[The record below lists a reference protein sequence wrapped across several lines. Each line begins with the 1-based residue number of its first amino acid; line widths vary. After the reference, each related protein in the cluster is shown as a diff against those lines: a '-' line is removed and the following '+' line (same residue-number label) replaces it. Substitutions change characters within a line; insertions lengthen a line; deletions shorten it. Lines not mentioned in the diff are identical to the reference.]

1 MEDPCD
7 DGFEGSNDELSIFRE
22 VLFGNYT
29 SDRKKMSPSVGP
41 IDFESESCKNMDLS
55 VCSNGESSA
64 LTSLSASKIT
74 SCEKSFVV
82 EEDPGKISSFTDKN
96 DQVSCVKGIEFP
108 ADQLASPVPDLKRGF
123 SPSCCSN
130 KNICGMSGQ
139 EKFIVA
145 ESSSKGVAYN
155 SYVLKELMQ
164 VDREACVGNTSTSNC
179 RAIGSYCNGSMEFA
193 VKKAIASPASQ
204 ESIANRIVA
213 ASPSAN
219 AADKSS
225 PLLADERPI
234 AYDFPPLGVSD
245 SSSIAKEPRRLLHL
259 HAFHLLMAAGWL
271 ITMHQRPSR
280 RYTEYKFRSP
290 AGRSFRE
297 FSKAWISC
305 GQMLL
310 ANRCALVRED
320 ESTEWNDFSLFL
332 SDLTKL
338 LLSIEKELNQSEL
351 SNSLAHRWNL
361 LDPFV
366 AVVFIDKKIGIL
378 RKGEVVKVR
387 PSLLTDMNRKRN
399 AALAVKK
406 NDICGD
412 FFSAS
417 QISGFLGDSSQACGS
432 ELADVDGNC
441 FASAKLSCTGR
452 SSGYGIQRTDG
463 SHGTFLTG
471 MSFRTG
477 DSGITPFIQTADVTA
492 NYSQGDKLC
501 NPDPLPLPPP
511 GPDGGTSSGHTLYYC
526 PAYSESVSVPL
537 EGFRTVSHLGVDG
550 KSNCLGC
557 NEGGSEHDMERH
569 KQVLEDVSLVT
580 CEDKGESFKDQDA
593 IKMRINPAAFPCQC
607 SRVEPGVAILLNSGA
622 VEQSGHGKEVDC
634 SDVPADV
641 SLRKKMR
648 RKSKKISEIK
658 SATSDQDDIM
668 GVTLPTKAESPGIG
682 TDSPHLEFNEIQ
694 DLLATEG
701 RFKGGCKSSCFSLPG
716 FQSEKRKL
724 KYKKISR
731 ECDTSKNR
739 SKKRK
744 CDIEDDELLV
754 SAIMKNQ
761 EVSGSAS
768 KSMPKTKCRRIKARR
783 MLKRQKGACKLRPR
797 NFGKGGKLSMDGSS
811 LLGARTVLSWLI
823 NSGVISHNDVI
834 QYRDLKDNTVK
845 KDGRVTWNG
854 IICQCC
860 TMVLSISQFK
870 IHAGFKKNRP
880 CMNLFM
886 ESGEPFV
893 LCVLE
898 AWSSEY
904 KLRKSG
910 KPSVQVDNNDP
921 NDDSCGICGD
931 GGELICCDNCPSTFH
946 QACLLKEDLPE
957 GKWYCPNCTC
967 RICGCLVDDK
977 KASSNGALKCLQC
990 EHKYHESCMKEKNV
1004 DLEITDGWFCGEGC
1018 QEVYSGL
1025 HSRIGLINHIE
1036 DGFTW
1041 TLLRCIHDDQKVP
1054 SAQGFALK
1062 AECNS
1067 KLAVA
1072 LTIMEECF
1080 VSMLDPRTGI
1090 DMIPHVLYNWGS
1102 DFARLNFRGFYTMV
1116 LEKDDVLISAA
1127 CVRIHGIAVAEM
1139 PLIATCSKYRRQGMC
1154 RRLMT
1159 AIEKLLVSFG
1169 VEKLVIAAIP
1179 DLVQTW
1185 TEGFG
1190 FKNVEKDE
1198 KEALNKI
1205 NLMVFPGTVLL
1216 KKSLYTNQKAEALS
1230 ECELTTKSVQSADTC
1245 YANDEEADAREVS
1258 PNEGELLQGTEL
1270 TNGIGQGVCD
1280 ATQNFALADE
1290 TSHLPITAGISS
1302 KEEPAVN
1309 CVHPSEENRHKDEP
1323 KGAEEPSEFCQ
1334 TETAESIQV
1343 SESTCCASLVSRM
1356 DTEDLLVVI
1365 GQETSSWDQF
1375 SKPSCDGPLVSPG
1388 EKEKQTSGR
1397 RCNVDTMMVYDQ
1409 TQLSCGEEARK
1420 ACELY
1425 GK

>member
-29 SDRKKMSPSVGP
+29 GDRKKMSPSIRP
-41 IDFESESCKNMDLS
+41 MNFESRSSKNMDLS
-55 VCSNGESSA
+55 VYSNGEGSA
-64 LTSLSASKIT
+64 LTSLCASNNS

-82 EEDPGKISSFTDKN
+82 DEDPRKISSFT
-96 DQVSCVKGIEFP
+96 GIEFP
-108 ADQLASPVPDLKRGF
+108 ADQLVSPVPDLKRGF
-123 SPSCCSN
+123 SSLFCSN
-130 KNICGMSGQ
+130 KNISGMSGQ

-164 VDREACVGNTSTSNC
+164 VDREACVGNTITANC
-179 RAIGSYCNGSMEFA
+179 RVTGSNCNGSMEFA
-193 VKKAIASPASQ
+193 VKKTIASPASQ

-225 PLLADERPI
+225 PLHADERPI
-234 AYDFPPLGVSD
+234 AYDFPPLSVSD
-245 SSSIAKEPRRLLHL
+245 ISSIAKEPRRLLHQ

-305 GQMLL
+305 GQLLL
-310 ANRCALVRED
+310 ANQCALVQED
-320 ESTEWNDFSLFL
+320 ESREWNDFSLFL
-332 SDLTKL
+332 SDLAKL
-338 LLSIEKELNQSEL
+338 LLSIEKGLNQSEL

-366 AVVFIDKKIGIL
+366 AVIFIDKKIGIL

-387 PSLLTDMNRKRN
+387 PSLLTNTSRKRN

-412 FFSAS
+412 LFTAS

-432 ELADVDGNC
+432 ELTDVDGNC
-441 FASAKLSCTGR
+441 FASARLSCTDY
-452 SSGYGIQRTDG
+452 SSGHGIQRTDG
-463 SHGTFLTG
+463 SCGAFFTG
-471 MSFRTG
+471 MSFRKA
-477 DSGITPFIQTADVTA
+477 DSGFTPFIQTANATA
-492 NYSQGDKLC
+492 DYSQGNKIC
-501 NPDPLPLPPP
+501 NLDLLPLPAP
-511 GPDGGTSSGHTLYYC
+511 GPDGGTSSDHTLYYC
-526 PAYSESVSVPL
+526 PAYSGSASVPL

-550 KSNCLGC
+550 KSNCLSC
-557 NEGGSEHDMERH
+557 NEEGSEHDMERH
-569 KQVLEDVSLVT
+569 RKVSEDISLVT
-580 CEDKGESFKDQDA
+580 CENKGESFKDQDA
-593 IKMRINPAAFPCQC
+593 IKSKINPAAFPSHF
-607 SRVEPGVAILLNSGA
+607 SRDEPGVAILLNSGA
-622 VEQSGHGKEVDC
+622 VEQSGHDKEVDC

-641 SLRKKMR
+641 SLRKKIR

-668 GVTLPTKAESPGIG
+668 GTTLPNKAESPGIG
-682 TDSPHLEFNEIQ
+682 TDSSHSELNEVQ
-694 DLLATEG
+694 DLLATEE
-701 RFKGGCKSSCFSLPG
+701 RFKGSCKSSCFSLPRY
-716 FQSEKRKL
+716 QSEKRKL

-731 ECDTSKNR
+731 EIDTSKNR
-739 SKKRK
+739 SNKRK

-761 EVSGSAS
+761 EASGSAS
-768 KSMPKTKCRRIKARR
+768 KFTPKTKCRRIRARR
-783 MLKRQKGACKLRPR
+783 MLKRQKGACKLRPK
-797 NFGKGGKLSMDGSS
+797 NLGKGGKPSMDGSA
-811 LLGARTVLSWLI
+811 LQGARTVLSWLI
-823 NSGVISHNDVI
+823 NSGVISLNDVI
-834 QYRDLKDNTVK
+834 QYCDVKDNTVK
-845 KDGRVTWNG
+845 KDGQVTWNG
-854 IICQCC
+854 IICRCC
-860 TMVLSISQFK
+860 TMVLSVSQFK
-870 IHAGFKKNRP
+870 VHAGFKKNRP
-880 CMNLFM
+880 CLNLFM
-886 ESGEPFV
+886 ESGEPFA

-904 KLRKSG
+904 KLRKNG
-910 KPSVQVDNNDP
+910 RPNVQVDNNDP

-946 QACLLKEDLPE
+946 KACLLTEDLPE
-957 GKWYCPNCTC
+957 GNWYCPNCTC

-977 KASSNGALKCLQC
+977 KAASSNDALKCLQC

-1004 DLEITDGWFCGEGC
+1004 DPEIADGWFCGEGC

-1041 TLLRCIHDDQKVP
+1041 TLLRCIHDDQKVL

-1154 RRLMT
+1154 RRLMI

-1190 FKNVEKDE
+1190 FKAVEKDE

-1216 KKSLYTNQKAEALS
+1216 KKSLSTNQKAEALS
-1230 ECELTTKSVQSADTC
+1230 ECELTTKSIQSAETC
-1245 YANDEEADAREVS
+1245 YANNEEADAREVS
-1258 PNEGELLQGTEL
+1258 PKEGDLSRGTEL
-1270 TNGIGQGVCD
+1270 TKEIGQGVCN
-1280 ATQNFALADE
+1280 AAQNFALADE
-1290 TSHLPITAGISS
+1290 TSHLPIIAGISS
-1302 KEEPAVN
+1302 KEEPAIN
-1309 CVHPSEENRHKDEP
+1309 HAHPSEENHHKDEP
-1323 KGAEEPSEFCQ
+1323 KGVEETSKFCQ
-1334 TETAESIQV
+1334 TETAESVQV
-1343 SESTCCASLVSRM
+1343 SESTCCANLLSRMESEDSLV
-1356 DTEDLLVVI
+1356 VV
-1365 GQETSSWDQF
+1365 GQETISWDQF
-1375 SKPSCDGPLVSPG
+1375 SKPSCDGPLVSLG
-1388 EKEKQTSGR
+1388 EKEKQTGGR

>member
-1 MEDPCD
+1 
-7 DGFEGSNDELSIFRE
+7 
-22 VLFGNYT
+22 
-29 SDRKKMSPSVGP
+29 
-41 IDFESESCKNMDLS
+41 
-55 VCSNGESSA
+55 
-64 LTSLSASKIT
+64 
-74 SCEKSFVV
+74 
-82 EEDPGKISSFTDKN
+82 
-96 DQVSCVKGIEFP
+96 
-108 ADQLASPVPDLKRGF
+108 
-123 SPSCCSN
+123 
-130 KNICGMSGQ
+130 MSGQ

-164 VDREACVGNTSTSNC
+164 VDNKACVGNTSTSNC
-179 RAIGSYCNGSMEFA
+179 RITGSDCNGSMEFA

-213 ASPSAN
+213 VSPSAN

-225 PLLADERPI
+225 PLHADERPI
-234 AYDFPPLGVSD
+234 AYGFPPISMSD
-245 SSSIAKEPRRLLHL
+245 GSSIAKEPRRLLQH

-310 ANRCALVRED
+310 VNQCALVQED
-320 ESTEWNDFSLFL
+320 ESKEWNDFSLFL

-338 LLSIEKELNQSEL
+338 LLSIERELNQSEL
-351 SNSLAHRWNL
+351 SRSLAHRWNL

-366 AVVFIDKKIGIL
+366 AVMFLDKKIGIL

-387 PSLLTDMNRKRN
+387 PSLLTDMNRRRN
-399 AALAVKK
+399 AALAAKK

-412 FFSAS
+412 LFSAS
-417 QISGFLGDSSQACGS
+417 QISGFLGDLSQACGS
-432 ELADVDGNC
+432 EVTDVDVNC
-441 FASAKLSCTGR
+441 FASAKLSRTGC
-452 SSGYGIQRTDG
+452 SSGYGIERTDG
-463 SHGTFLTG
+463 SPGTFLTG
-471 MSFRTG
+471 MSFCTTS
-477 DSGITPFIQTADVTA
+477 SGVTPFIQTANATA
-492 NYSQGDKLC
+492 DYSQGNKICDL
-501 NPDPLPLPPP
+501 NPLPLPAP
-511 GPDGGTSSGHTLYYC
+511 GPGGGTSSGHTLYYR
-526 PAYSESVSVPL
+526 PAYSENVSVPL
-537 EGFRTVSHLGVDG
+537 EGLRTVFHLGVDG
-550 KSNCLGC
+550 KLNRLSC
-557 NEGGSEHDMERH
+557 NEEGSEHDMERH

-580 CEDKGESFKDQDA
+580 CENKGESFKDQDA
-593 IKMRINPAAFPCQC
+593 IKIRINPAAFPCHC
-607 SRVEPGVAILLNSGA
+607 SRDEPGVAIVLNSGA
-622 VEQSGHGKEVDC
+622 VKQSGHGKEVDC
-634 SDVPADV
+634 ADVPTDV
-641 SLRKKMR
+641 SLRKKIR

-658 SATSDQDDIM
+658 STTLDQDDIM
-668 GVTLPTKAESPGIG
+668 GVTLPNKAESPGIG
-682 TDSPHLEFNEIQ
+682 TESSHSELNEVQ
-694 DLLATEG
+694 DLLATEE
-701 RFKGGCKSSCFSLPG
+701 RFKGSCKSSCFSLPKY
-716 FQSEKRKL
+716 QSEKRKL
-724 KYKKISR
+724 KHKKSSR
-731 ECDTSKNR
+731 ECDTSKYR

-768 KSMPKTKCRRIKARR
+768 KSTPKTKCRGIRARR
-783 MLKRQKGACKLRPR
+783 MPKKQKGACKLRPR
-797 NFGKGGKLSMDGSS
+797 NFGKGGKPLMDGSS

-823 NSGVISHNDVI
+823 NSGVISLNDVI
-834 QYRDLKDNTVK
+834 QYRDLKDNTMK
-845 KDGRVTWNG
+845 KDGQVTWNG
-854 IICQCC
+854 IICRCC
-860 TMVLSISQFK
+860 TMVLSVSQFK
-870 IHAGFKKNRP
+870 VHAGFKKNRP
-880 CMNLFM
+880 CLNLFM
-886 ESGEPFV
+886 ESGEPFA

-910 KPSVQVDNNDP
+910 RPNVQVDNNDP

-946 QACLLKEDLPE
+946 QACLLTEDLPE
-957 GKWYCPNCTC
+957 GNWYCPNCTC

-977 KASSNGALKCLQC
+977 KAASSNDALKCLQC
-990 EHKYHESCMKEKNV
+990 EHKYHEPCMKEKNV
-1004 DLEITDGWFCGEGC
+1004 DPEITDGWLCGEGC
-1018 QEVYSGL
+1018 REVYSGL

-1041 TLLRCIHDDQKVP
+1041 TLLRCIHDDQKVR

-1116 LEKDDVLISAA
+1116 LEKDDVLISVA

-1154 RRLMT
+1154 RRLMI
-1159 AIEKLLVSFG
+1159 AIEKLLGSFG

-1190 FKNVEKDE
+1190 FKIVERDE
-1198 KEALNKI
+1198 KETLNKI

-1216 KKSLYTNQKAEALS
+1216 KKSLSTSQQAEAIS
-1230 ECELTTKSVQSADTC
+1230 ECELTTKAVQSAETC
-1245 YANDEEADAREVS
+1245 YANNEEADAREVS
-1258 PNEGELLQGTEL
+1258 PKEGVLSQGTEL
-1270 TNGIGQGVCD
+1270 TNEIGQGVCD
-1280 ATQNFALADE
+1280 AAQNSALADE
-1290 TSHLPITAGISS
+1290 TSHLPTTAGISS
-1302 KEEPAVN
+1302 EEEPAIN
-1309 CVHPSEENRHKDEP
+1309 CVHPSEENLCEDEA
-1323 KGAEEPSEFCQ
+1323 KGVEESSKFCQ
-1334 TETAESIQV
+1334 TETAESEQV
-1343 SESTCCASLVSRM
+1343 SESTCRASLVSRM
-1356 DTEDLLVVI
+1356 DTEDSLVVV
-1365 GQETSSWDQF
+1365 GQETSSRDQF
-1375 SKPSCDGPLVSPG
+1375 SKPSCDDPLMSPR
-1388 EKEKQTSGR
+1388 EKEKQTGGR
-1397 RCNVDTMMVYDQ
+1397 RCNVDTMLVYDQ

>member
-1 MEDPCD
+1 MEDLGD

-29 SDRKKMSPSVGP
+29 GDRRKISPSVGLLN
-41 IDFESESCKNMDLS
+41 FESESSRNMDLS

-64 LTSLSASKIT
+64 LTSICASKNT

-82 EEDPGKISSFTDKN
+82 DEDPGKISSFSNKN
-96 DQVSCVKGIEFP
+96 DQLSCVKGIEFP
-108 ADQLASPVPDLKRGF
+108 ADQLASPVPDLRRGF
-123 SPSCCSN
+123 SSSYCSN
-130 KNICGMSGQ
+130 KNISGMSGQ

-145 ESSSKGVAYN
+145 ESSSKGVAYK

-164 VDREACVGNTSTSNC
+164 VDNEACVGNTSTSNC
-179 RAIGSYCNGSMEFA
+179 RFTGSNCNGSMEFA
-193 VKKAIASPASQ
+193 AKKAIASPASQ

-213 ASPSAN
+213 LSPSAN
-219 AADKSS
+219 AANKSS
-225 PLLADERPI
+225 PLHADERPI
-234 AYDFPPLGVSD
+234 AYDFPPLSV
-245 SSSIAKEPRRLLHL
+245 SSSIAKEPRRLLQQ

-280 RYTEYKFRSP
+280 SYTEYKFRSP

-305 GQMLL
+305 GHMLL
-310 ANRCALVRED
+310 ANQCALVQEY
-320 ESTEWNDFSLFL
+320 ESKEWNDFSLFL
-332 SDLTKL
+332 SDLTNL
-338 LLSIEKELNQSEL
+338 LLSIEKEVNQLQL

-366 AVVFIDKKIGIL
+366 AVMFIDKKIGIL
-378 RKGEVVKVR
+378 KKGVVVKVR
-387 PSLLTDMNRKRN
+387 PSLLTYMNRKRN
-399 AALAVKK
+399 AALAVNK

-412 FFSAS
+412 LFTVS

-432 ELADVDGNC
+432 EVTAVDKNC
-441 FASAKLSCTGR
+441 LASAKQSSTAF
-452 SSGYGIQRTDG
+452 SSGYGIQRTDA
-463 SHGTFLTG
+463 SRVTFLTG
-471 MSFRTG
+471 ISFRMA
-477 DSGITPFIQTADVTA
+477 DSGVTPFIQTVNATAD
-492 NYSQGDKLC
+492 YSRGNKIC
-501 NPDPLPLPPP
+501 NLDSLPLPVP
-511 GPDGGTSSGHTLYYC
+511 GPGDGTSSGHTLYYC

-550 KSNCLGC
+550 KSNCLSC
-557 NEGGSEHDMERH
+557 NDEGSEHDVERH
-569 KQVLEDVSLVT
+569 EQVLEDVS
-580 CEDKGESFKDQDA
+580 
-593 IKMRINPAAFPCQC
+593 IKMRRNPAAFPCRC
-607 SRVEPGVAILLNSGA
+607 PRVEPGVAMLLNSGA
-622 VEQSGHGKEVDC
+622 VKQSGHGNEVDC
-634 SDVPADV
+634 SDVSADV
-641 SLRKKMR
+641 SLRKKIR

-658 SATSDQDDIM
+658 STSSSQDDIM
-668 GVTLPTKAESPGIG
+668 GATLPNKVESPGIG
-682 TDSPHLEFNEIQ
+682 TDSSHSELNEVQ
-694 DLLATEG
+694 DLLATED
-701 RFKGGCKSSCFSLPG
+701 RLKGSCKSSCFSLPKY
-716 FQSEKRKL
+716 QSEKRKL

-731 ECDTSKNR
+731 ECDTLKNR
-739 SKKRK
+739 SKRRK

-768 KSMPKTKCRRIKARR
+768 KSTPKTKCRRTRARR
-783 MLKRQKGACKLRPR
+783 MLKRQKGACRLCPR
-797 NFGKGGKLSMDGSS
+797 NFGKGGKPSMD

-823 NSGVISHNDVI
+823 NSGVISLNDVI

-845 KDGRVTWNG
+845 KDGQVTWNG
-854 IICQCC
+854 IICRCC
-860 TMVLSISQFK
+860 TMVLSVSQFK
-870 IHAGFKKNRP
+870 VHAGFKKNRP
-880 CMNLFM
+880 CLNLFM
-886 ESGEPFV
+886 ESGEPFA

-904 KLRKSG
+904 KLRKNG
-910 KPSVQVDNNDP
+910 KPNVQVDNKDP

-946 QACLLKEDLPE
+946 QACLLTEDLPE
-957 GKWYCPNCTC
+957 GNWYCPNCTC
-967 RICGCLVDDK
+967 RVCGCLVDDN
-977 KASSNGALKCLQC
+977 KAANSNDALKCLQC

-1025 HSRIGLINHIE
+1025 RSRIGLINHIE
-1036 DGFTW
+1036 DGLSW
-1041 TLLRCIHDDQKVP
+1041 TLLRCIHDDQKVR

-1102 DFARLNFRGFYTMV
+1102 DFARLNFHGFYTMV

-1154 RRLMT
+1154 RCLMI

-1190 FKNVEKDE
+1190 FKIVEKGE

-1216 KKSLYTNQKAEALS
+1216 KKSLYTNQKAEALLS
-1230 ECELTTKSVQSADTC
+1230 EHELTTKSIQSAETC
-1245 YANDEEADAREVS
+1245 YANNEEADAREVI
-1258 PNEGELLQGTEL
+1258 PKEGELSRETEL
-1270 TNGIGQGVCD
+1270 TNGIGQGVCN
-1280 ATQNFALADE
+1280 AAQNFALADE
-1290 TSHLPITAGISS
+1290 TSHLPTTAGISS
-1302 KEEPAVN
+1302 KEEPAIN
-1309 CVHPSEENRHKDEP
+1309 CVHPSAENLCKDEL
-1323 KGAEEPSEFCQ
+1323 KGIEESSKFCH
-1334 TETAESIQV
+1334 TETAESVQV
-1343 SESTCCASLVSRM
+1343 LKSTCCASLVSHM
-1356 DTEDLLVVI
+1356 DIEDSLVVV
-1365 GQETSSWDQF
+1365 GQETSSQDQF
-1375 SKPSCDGPLVSPG
+1375 SKPSCHGPLVSPG
-1388 EKEKQTSGR
+1388 EKEKQTGR
-1397 RCNVDTMMVYDQ
+1397 GCNVDTLMVFDQ